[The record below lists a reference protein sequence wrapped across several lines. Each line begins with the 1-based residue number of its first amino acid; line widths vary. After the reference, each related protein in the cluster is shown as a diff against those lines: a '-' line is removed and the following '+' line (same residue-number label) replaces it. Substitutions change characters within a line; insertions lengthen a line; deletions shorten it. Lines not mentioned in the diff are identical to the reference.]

1 MYGRGAF
8 HPSGYFARASSSETD
23 AVLPI
28 CMAPVAVWTVLISPL
43 IVFHV
48 GPGRAPSYKGATEFV
63 PFGAFS
69 ERMRATRL
77 PGHGGRVSRKTRQLH
92 GFGAPTETDFPP
104 LARHL
109 SLFVGALPMTRS
121 RAWGN
126 LLRIEGGIMR
136 SRWEERWAEREK
148 HTKHDKEDQPDEPVT
163 ITERQLRHLKI
174 GATAGL
180 VAVVLAF
187 AATGLAAW
195 SLMKV
200 PDEVGPTS
208 ASTEGQP
215 VAQAGMAPAVNP
227 EGAPPASPAP
237 QPSVGAAAA
246 PQGAPAAAVQ
256 PPAAK
261 PAPAAVKPAG
271 TTKTTARRAPSRSSS
286 AVSRGTP
293 VTMPA
298 TSLTPAT
305 PAPSGITPP
314 SPIPVSPPSPSTAKP
329 DSAR

>member
-1 MYGRGAF
+1 
-8 HPSGYFARASSSETD
+8 
-23 AVLPI
+23 
-28 CMAPVAVWTVLISPL
+28 
-43 IVFHV
+43 
-48 GPGRAPSYKGATEFV
+48 
-63 PFGAFS
+63 
-69 ERMRATRL
+69 MRAD
-77 PGHGGRVSRKTRQLH
+77 GKK
-92 GFGAPTETDFPP
+92 
-104 LARHL
+104 
-109 SLFVGALPMTRS
+109 
-121 RAWGN
+121 
-126 LLRIEGGIMR
+126 
-136 SRWEERWAEREK
+136 RWAEREK

-246 PQGAPAAAVQ
+246 PRGAPAAAVQ
-256 PPAAK
+256 PPAAG
-261 PAPAAVKPAG
+261 AG
-271 TTKTTARRAPSRSSS
+271 RGQAGGNHQDDRPSR
-286 AVSRGTP
+286 AVTLEFRG
-293 VTMPA
+293 
-298 TSLTPAT
+298 LTRHTGDDAGDVAHARDPGAVR
-305 PAPSGITPP
+305 ITPP
-314 SPIPVSPPSPSTAKP
+314 SPIPVSRRRRAPPSPTQRA

>member
-1 MYGRGAF
+1 
-8 HPSGYFARASSSETD
+8 
-23 AVLPI
+23 
-28 CMAPVAVWTVLISPL
+28 
-43 IVFHV
+43 
-48 GPGRAPSYKGATEFV
+48 
-63 PFGAFS
+63 
-69 ERMRATRL
+69 
-77 PGHGGRVSRKTRQLH
+77 
-92 GFGAPTETDFPP
+92 
-104 LARHL
+104 
-109 SLFVGALPMTRS
+109 
-121 RAWGN
+121 
-126 LLRIEGGIMR
+126 MR

-246 PQGAPAAAVQ
+246 PRGAPAAAV

-305 PAPSGITPP
+305 PAPSGITR
-314 SPIPVSPPSPSTAKP
+314 AKP
-329 DSAR
+329 HPRLPAVAEHRQARLSALIQRAETEAAASSMRMSIFVI